1 MSKREEWLKKDGGT
15 FPGKTYVE
23 NLLKPVF
30 NYQRD
35 YLFPAMFQVHRAHV
49 LMLCDQGILSKEETA
64 RILDAV
70 ERVATCDP
78 AILQFDPRFEDL
90 FFMMEARLTE
100 EVGPDLAGNMHIARS
115 RNDMGVT
122 MYRLVLREQ
131 LLELLDVVI
140 DFRESF
146 LEVSGEHLETVMP
159 AYTHTQ
165 PAQPTTLGHYL
176 LAVHDVLARDTERIW
191 AAFRT
196 VNQSPMGAAAITT
209 TGFDICRDSVRE
221 YLGFECIVENSYD
234 AIAGA
239 DYLLE
244 AAAAIMVLMTNVG
257 RWIQDLLLF
266 CTREFDA
273 VKVADP
279 YVQISSIMPQ
289 KRNPVSVEHS
299 RSIASSA
306 TADAQAVFA
315 MVHNTPFGDI
325 VDTEDDLQPH
335 LYRAIDKAM
344 RVLKL
349 MNAVVSTL
357 EVNRERLMRRARKGY
372 ITITELADAMV
383 REKGVSFRI
392 AHRIAGLVAKK
403 AYQRHLE
410 LDEVSPALIE
420 EAAREVM
427 GSGITFTEE
436 ELKKIC
442 DPARFIAVRK
452 CTGGPSPGEA
462 ARMLRDRRKKLSA
475 DRTNLQRCQ
484 NRIRS
489 AQDRMKERIRQLTET
504 LSS

>member
-1 MSKREEWLKKDGGT
+1 MSKREEWLKKDGAT
-15 FPGKTYVE
+15 FPGNTYVE
-23 NLLKPVF
+23 CLLKPVF

-35 YLFPAMFQVHRAHV
+35 HLFSAMFQVHRAHV
-49 LMLCDQGILSKEETA
+49 LMLCDRGILSTEESA

-70 ERVATCDP
+70 ERVAACDP
-78 AILQFDPRFEDL
+78 AVLRYDSHFEDL

-100 EVGPDLAGNMHIARS
+100 ELGPDLAGNMHIARS

-122 MYRLVLREQ
+122 MYRLVLRDQ
-131 LLELLDVVI
+131 LLELLDVLT
-140 DFRESF
+140 DLRESL

-176 LAVHDVLARDTERIW
+176 LAIQDVLARDTERVW
-191 AAFRT
+191 AAFHT

-209 TGFDICRDSVRE
+209 TGFDICRDSVRK
-221 YLGFECIVENSYD
+221 YLGFEGIVENSYD

-244 AAAAIMVLMTNVG
+244 AAAAIMMLMTNMG

-266 CTREFDA
+266 CTREFEA

-306 TADAQAVFA
+306 TADAQAVFT

-335 LYRAIDKAM
+335 LYRAIDKSL

-357 EVNRERLMRRARKGY
+357 EVNRERLMKRAREGY

-383 REKGVSFRI
+383 REKMVSFRF
-392 AHRIAGLVAKK
+392 AHRIAGLVVKK
-403 AYQRHLE
+403 ACQRHLK
-410 LDEVSPALIE
+410 LDEVSPELIE
-420 EAAREVM
+420 EASREVM
-427 GSGITFTEE
+427 GSEITFTEE
-436 ELKKIC
+436 ELKKVC
-442 DPARFIAVRK
+442 DPVHFITVRK
-452 CTGGPSPGEA
+452 CPGGPSPGEA
-462 ARMLRDRRKKLSA
+462 ARMLRDRREKLSD
-475 DRTNLQRCQ
+475 DRTELQRYK
-484 NRIRS
+484 NRIQS
-489 AQDRMKERIRQLTET
+489 AQDSMKERIRQLTAT